1 MGRGNVKYFLVS
13 FVTLA
18 VAACMSRA
26 GSSMTSTLV
35 TLAMVASLGA
45 EVLELEEACGVL
57 LQVKICFHQIRQA
70 C

>member
-18 VAACMSRA
+18 VAASLSRA

-57 LQVKICFHQIRQA
+57 LQVKICFHQIGQA